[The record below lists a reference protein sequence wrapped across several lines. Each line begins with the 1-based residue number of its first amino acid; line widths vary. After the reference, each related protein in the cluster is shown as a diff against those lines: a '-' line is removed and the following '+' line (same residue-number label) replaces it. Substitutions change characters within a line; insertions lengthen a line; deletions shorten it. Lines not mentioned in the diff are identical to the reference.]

1 MNEIQNM
8 NKITI
13 KQAQEDDIPILESI
27 LLDTVYWL
35 NEMDQPLWR
44 VHEVTWAVLSKKY
57 QIGDF
62 YISYL
67 DGEPSGCMAIIDY
80 DPFFWP
86 DIIKGDS
93 LFIHKLAVKKYARKT
108 GVADALMDFFKA
120 QGITRAAKALRL
132 DTHALRPKLR
142 AFYESHGF
150 VFVTVKTFKNN
161 RHLPFNIFALFE
173 SILNQN

>member
-1 MNEIQNM
+1 MNEFQNM
-8 NKITI
+8 DKITI

-27 LLDTVYWL
+27 LLDTVNWL
-35 NEMDQPLWR
+35 NEMDQPLWG
-44 VHEVTWAVLSKKY
+44 VDDITWAVLSKKH

-67 DGEPSGCMAIIDY
+67 NGEPSGCMALIDY

-86 DIIKGDS
+86 DIVKGDS
-93 LFIHKLAVKKYARKT
+93 LFIHKLAVKKFARKT
-108 GVADALMDFFKA
+108 GVADALIDFFKA
-120 QGITRAAKALRL
+120 QGMARGVKALRL

-150 VFVTVKTFKNN
+150 VFVTVKTFNN
-161 RHLPFNIFALFE
+161 TRHIPFYEVSLFE
-173 SILNQN
+173 SILNA